1 MKFPLEQSKEKKVY
15 PEEEILK
22 KSEITSRRKDQ
33 NEKKEAKIKEI
44 TIQKLLKRQA
54 SKNTRTNLENE
65 QENNAK
71 NKISNKIR
79 YRITIKGNTLS
90 YPEHMINYYENFKI
104 KFGISDGNTLVTSSP
119 FSSHNPAIVK
129 PREKCCIIGC
139 PNFKKYNHSVMEQP
153 VCSVACYKKIKI

>member
-1 MKFPLEQSKEKKVY
+1 
-15 PEEEILK
+15 
-22 KSEITSRRKDQ
+22 
-33 NEKKEAKIKEI
+33 
-44 TIQKLLKRQA
+44 
-54 SKNTRTNLENE
+54 
-65 QENNAK
+65 
-71 NKISNKIR
+71 
-79 YRITIKGNTLS
+79 
-90 YPEHMINYYENFKI
+90 MINYYENFKI